1 MQLEGQFTP
10 NLLLLLLRNRKAGQG
25 QKVLQLMLILMT
37 LLLLLRCRESMRGG
51 RRAIAERPVVNL
63 LLLLLSGSKVKVLRS
78 LSAGER

>member
-10 NLLLLLLRNRKAGQG
+10 NLLLLRNRQAGQG
-25 QKVLQLMLILMT
+25 QKVLQLMLTLMT
-37 LLLLLRCRESMRGG
+37 LLLLRCCESVRSG
-51 RRAIAERPVVNL
+51 RRAVAERPVVNL